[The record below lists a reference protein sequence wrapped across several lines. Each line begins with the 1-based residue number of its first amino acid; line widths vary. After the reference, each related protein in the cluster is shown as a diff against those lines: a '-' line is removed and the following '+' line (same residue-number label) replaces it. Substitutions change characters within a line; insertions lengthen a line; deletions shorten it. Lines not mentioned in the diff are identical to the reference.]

1 MSGLEIAFG
10 IVLLVFAVGI
20 IAIVLLQEGQQRN
33 TGVITGGSSDTFLSK
48 HQGRSIDAFLAR
60 WTRIISVGF
69 FIFVIVVNI
78 VLFFSPGQANA
89 GGDVSSSG
97 SVSAISESSEAA
109 GDSDAV
115 VSGLEPENAESS
127 AAAVVSQ
134 APEASS
140 VESAASEPA
149 ASTESNA

>member
-60 WTRIISVGF
+60 WTRVISIGF
-69 FIFVIVVNI
+69 FLFVIVVNI
-78 VLFFSPGQANA
+78 ILFFSPNHANA
-89 GGDVSSSG
+89 DSDLNASG
-97 SVSAISESSEAA
+97 VASQSSE
-109 GDSDAV
+109 V
-115 VSGLEPENAESS
+115 VSGLEAADGAEEPAQSAENSS
-127 AAAVVSQ
+127 AAAVASQ
-134 APEASS
+134 SPAASS
-140 VESAASEPA
+140 VEPAASEPA
-149 ASTESNA
+149 ASTASSNS